1 MPKSSWI
8 QGAELVPENKPYK
21 VDAAGRVVIPSHLR
35 NKFNVNTGDEMS
47 YYTTFVDGKWFVCMT
62 KKTEEDDEKVEE

>member
-8 QGAELVPENKPYK
+8 QGAELIPENKPYK

-35 NKFNVNTGDEMS
+35 SKFGIATGDEMS
-47 YYTTFVDGKWFVCMT
+47 YYTTFVDGKLFVCIT
-62 KKTEEDDEKVEE
+62 KEVEE

>member
-21 VDAAGRVVIPSHLR
+21 VDAAGRVVIPVAVRDELHL
-35 NKFNVNTGDEMS
+35 KQGSKVNIKAVVINGKKYILIEKEGD
-47 YYTTFVDGKWFVCMT
+47 
-62 KKTEEDDEKVEE
+62 